1 MILALLI
8 FSIILFCWATWQSSK
23 IPEHKYD
30 EPPEDKKEVPK
41 PTSVFPDFVEQD
53 EEDID
58 PPTVVMKRK

>member
-8 FSIILFCWATWQSSK
+8 LSILLFCWATWQSSK

-30 EPPEDKKEVPK
+30 EPQEEKKEDPK
-41 PTSVFPDFVEQD
+41 PTPVFPDFVEQD